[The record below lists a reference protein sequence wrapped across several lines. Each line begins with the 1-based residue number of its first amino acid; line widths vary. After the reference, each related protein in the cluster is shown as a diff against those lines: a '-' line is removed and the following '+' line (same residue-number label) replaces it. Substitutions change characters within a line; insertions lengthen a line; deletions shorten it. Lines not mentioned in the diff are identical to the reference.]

1 MRKKLYIVLSLFM
14 LVALAA
20 CGSANDDNANG
31 NGEENIVE
39 EPGVMPPP
47 DFDPSQVNDEYG
59 ITVTYW
65 DSAANEYNSRLFALG
80 QMNPSFPEIF
90 DLLNLEITYED
101 GEIHGDDYTSDY
113 IKVYTFTDSRG
124 YKNFVLKTQYW
135 GEKDAET
142 GIERIC
148 YVGADAIDGAITG
161 TIRGPGHMSED
172 ELLMLYPHDLFV
184 ATEISPNAHFA
195 LNMSQ
200 PTKAYI
206 YKDPDEQS
214 RDLAFIVKNGTV
226 VSIDTSIGYEYSR
239 YDQRLEHSKPVSDRN
254 NKASGLKV
262 STGASYENM
271 FDVLEVLPDY
281 PDADMWVG
289 DDRRITVDIK
299 VPQIA
304 ADVPDSD
311 RINRMITDFQ
321 PYMMR
326 VADQLSRG
334 NLSVLSE
341 ADLVGFLSMDYQVFN
356 YNNAAALVVEAQG
369 YIFHGGGGNVYLIV
383 YYDCDTGN
391 TMTAR
396 EYLKKCGLTE
406 ESLLMKWA
414 EESYEPLFPGNTV
427 VKSAYDI
434 KFAVNDSGELML
446 YQEMS
451 D

>member
-1 MRKKLYIVLSLFM
+1 MFLFLFVVM
-14 LVALAA
+14 ATLVA
-20 CGSANDDNANG
+20 CGSADDNNVEG
-31 NGEENIVE
+31 NGEENIVQ
-39 EPGVMPPP
+39 EPGVVPPP
-47 DFDPSQVNDEYG
+47 DFDSSQVNDEYG

-113 IKVYTFTDSRG
+113 IKVYTFTDNRG

-135 GEKDAET
+135 GEKDTET

-172 ELLMLYPHDLFV
+172 ELLMRYPHDLFV
-184 ATEISPNAHFA
+184 ATEINTNAHLA

-200 PTKAYI
+200 PTKAYV
-206 YKDPDEQS
+206 YKDPNGQS
-214 RDLAFIVKNGTV
+214 RDLVFIVKNGTV
-226 VSIDTSIGYEYSR
+226 VSMDTAIGYEYSR
-239 YDQRLEHSKPVSDRN
+239 YDQRLEHSKPILERN
-254 NKASGLKV
+254 SKPSKLEV
-262 STGASYENM
+262 STSASYENT
-271 FDVLEVLPDY
+271 FDVLEVFPDY
-281 PDADMWVG
+281 PDADIWVG
-289 DDRRITVDIK
+289 DDRRIAVNIK
-299 VPQIA
+299 VPQVA
-304 ADVPDSD
+304 ADVPDSAG
-311 RINRMITDFQ
+311 INKMITEFQ

-326 VADQLSRG
+326 VVDQLNKG
-334 NLSVLSE
+334 NLSVLAE
-341 ADLVGFLSMDYQVFN
+341 GDLVGHLSMDYQVFN
-356 YNNAAALVVEAQG
+356 YKNAAALVVEAQG

-391 TMTAR
+391 IMTAR

-406 ESLLMKWA
+406 ESLLKKWA
-414 EESYEPLFPGNTV
+414 EESYEPLFPGSTV
-427 VKSAYDI
+427 VKSAYDV
-434 KFAVNDSGELML
+434 KFAVNGSGDLML